1 MAPDNETNLARR
13 ESDGVVIKAF
23 GHLDVKDEA
32 KGEVEAVIAT
42 LNTVDRDGDVILS
55 DAIKSGSRVIL
66 SSYGHNTV
74 GSLFGDG
81 GTFPAGKGKIIIDE
95 NKAVF
100 QGHTFMDM
108 QIGRDTLSMLKHMGA
123 DQEWSFGFRVIGS
136 EVPDET
142 WRKRGA
148 ERILTKLDCFE
159 VSPVLIGAGVG
170 TRTVSAKAADEEAA
184 QAKAEREA
192 VEEKERQDAAA
203 ALEAKRVAD
212 EAATLETKRLADEAA
227 RKERVTEAMA
237 EHERVQR
244 TLKRM
249 GLVA

>member
-1 MAPDNETNLARR
+1 MPPPDEKDINLARR
-13 ESDGVVIKAF
+13 ESDGIVVKAI
-23 GHLDVKDEA
+23 GSLTVKDEA

-42 LNTVDRDGDVILS
+42 LNTVDREGDVITL

-81 GTFPAGKGKIIIDE
+81 GQMPAGKGKIIIDE

-100 QGHTFMDM
+100 RGHTFMDM
-108 QIGRDTLSMLKHMGA
+108 QIGRDTLSMLKHMGD
-123 DQEWSFGFRVIGS
+123 DQEWSFGFRIIGA
-136 EVPDET
+136 EVPDED
-142 WRKRGA
+142 WQKRGA

-170 TRTVSAKAADEEAA
+170 TRTVSAKQADDEAQRKAAEEQARTDAEEA
-184 QAKAEREA
+184 Q
-192 VEEKERQDAAA
+192 
-203 ALEAKRVAD
+203 ALEV
-212 EAATLETKRLADEAA
+212 KRLADEAA
-227 RKERVTEAMA
+227 QKELARVAMD
-237 EHERVQR
+237 EYHRVQR

-249 GLVA
+249 NVA

>member
-1 MAPDNETNLARR
+1 MPPDNETNLARR
-13 ESDGVVIKAF
+13 ESDGIVIKAF
-23 GHLDVKDEA
+23 GTLDIKDES
-32 KGEVEAVIAT
+32 KGEVEAVIAM
-42 LNTVDRDGDVILS
+42 LNTPDREGDVILP

-81 GTFPAGKGKIIIDE
+81 GQMPAGKGKIIIDE

-100 QGHTFMDM
+100 RGHTFMDM

-136 EVPDET
+136 EVPDED

-170 TRTVSAKAADEEAA
+170 TRTVLAKEA
-184 QAKAEREA
+184 
-192 VEEKERQDAAA
+192 QDAA
-203 ALEAKRVAD
+203 
-212 EAATLETKRLADEAA
+212 EAA
-227 RKERVTEAMA
+227 RKKAEEEAAEAARLAQEAETKAAQEAEELKVLTVKAMERYHLTQQDL
-237 EHERVQR
+237 RKQR
-244 TLKRM
+244 LIR
-249 GLVA
+249 